1 MHFWN
6 NKVQTLSKLI
16 HTCISFSISRVKK
29 LLLAKGWISST
40 LGLLGHLMFVISTQ
54 IYVVAGKQS
63 QIIDKQMIGA
73 VFQSN
78 FIYKRQVGQIWSL
91 GNSLPNPALVS
102 WTRRDAELK
111 FFQYNIINYSHC
123 HILFPFYWTI
133 IPERNIS
140 STQNNSREFNFCQFK
155 KPLALSL
162 SCNNNMI

>member
-1 MHFWN
+1 MHFI
-6 NKVQTLSKLI
+6 LY
-16 HTCISFSISRVKK
+16 F
-29 LLLAKGWISST
+29 KGQETSSCKALDIKYFRLT
-40 LGLLGHLMFVISTQ
+40 RPFNVCHNTQ